1 METDLLASGDDVV
14 APLGPTQMDP
24 SVRWKP
30 RRTSARLL
38 RIASFV
44 FPVGLSVCFA
54 LLLIRIL
61 PAPANPGETAGWWA
75 TLGIT
80 VILFAIGSERIFR
93 RLLPIAAVLD
103 MTLAFPDQA
112 PSRFATALRA
122 PSLRALQRSIEDRTI
137 DEQQTPT
144 EAATQLLGMANALS
158 SHDRATRGHTERV
171 RAYAQLIGEEMGLKD
186 DELEMLRWSALIHDV
201 GKLRVRPSVLNTVGR
216 PSDTEWNELAQHPL
230 HGAEMTEPL
239 RPWLGEWVNSAGQ
252 HHEKWDGSGYPFG
265 LRREEISLSA
275 RIVAVADAYDVMT
288 SARSYK
294 NPFPAADAR
303 AELARC
309 AGSQFDPDVVK
320 AMLNVSIAQK
330 RFSPLAAWIAQ
341 VPILGASWPNS
352 GITISS
358 TVAAVIAAFTLAP
371 GVFSPE
377 LIAYSNLTAA
387 EDTQLSFSVNAPGT
401 DLPDSVEILKVLGPA
416 AAEWNGQE
424 IVITPE
430 PNANG
435 DVTVR
440 YEACWSN
447 GGCLKG
453 EAATTFTAVN
463 DAPTASDDDETAT
476 APGPITIRPLL
487 NDSDLDSDTLTI
499 DSAEVTEGAAE
510 VAVTGD
516 ALVVTPDHDKP
527 QIIALAYTIID
538 GFGGSDIGLARI
550 TVPDFNA
557 SPTALDDVATVP
569 ATETVVAAVL
579 ANDSDPSEDALTIIS
594 AAVIDGIDLGRVEIS
609 GDNIIFT
616 ANDRVGAA
624 TIAYE
629 ISDGNT
635 TAKAR
640 LVVTITPPP
649 PITAPDRIIIPE
661 DSAGSVNVLTNDTA
675 PESKLD
681 PASVRITT
689 TRLGTAIHAG
699 DGVIAF
705 QGDRDAYGL
714 GSVTYE
720 ICNTFGLC
728 SLGYLSVEI
737 TRVND
742 LPRFSAGPSVVA
754 APGASFVQQ
763 WATNLSVGEDNEPTQ
778 SLSFITTAVNTDL
791 FTVQPWID
799 PNGVLRFTGSGSS
812 GTTAVTTAVSD
823 GLDSSGPVT
832 FSITIQ

>member
-1 METDLLASGDDVV
+1 METDLQATGDSTV
-14 APLGPTQMDP
+14 APSGPTQMDP
-24 SVRWKP
+24 ALRWEP
-30 RRTSARLL
+30 RRTTARLL

-44 FPVGLSVCFA
+44 LPVGLSVCFA
-54 LLLIRIL
+54 LLLIRVL

-103 MTLAFPDQA
+103 MTLSFPDQA
-112 PSRFATALRA
+112 PSRFATALRS
-122 PSLRALQRSIEDRTI
+122 PSLRALQRSIEDQTI
-137 DEQQTPT
+137 DDQETPT
-144 EAATQLLGMANALS
+144 EAAAKLLGMANALS

-171 RAYAQLIGEEMGLKD
+171 RAYAQLIGEEMGLKTH
-186 DELEMLRWSALIHDV
+186 ELEMLRWSALIHDV

-239 RPWLGEWVNSAGQ
+239 RPWLGDWVNSAGQ
-252 HHEKWDGSGYPFG
+252 HHEKWDGSGYPYG
-265 LRREEISLSA
+265 LRGDEISLCA
-275 RIVAVADAYDVMT
+275 RIVSVADAYDVMT
-288 SARSYK
+288 SIRSYK

-320 AMLNVSIAQK
+320 AMLNVSIAKK
-330 RFSPLAAWIAQ
+330 RFGSLAAWIAQ
-341 VPILGASWPNS
+341 IPILGASWPNS
-352 GITISS
+352 GIMVSS
-358 TVAAVIAAFTLAP
+358 TVAAVIAAFMLAP

-377 LIAYSNLTAA
+377 LIAYSNLTAS
-387 EDTQLSFSVNAPGT
+387 EDTQLSFAVNAPGT
-401 DLPDSVEILKVLGPA
+401 DLPDSVEILKVIGPA
-416 AAEWNGQE
+416 AAEWNGKE
-424 IVITPE
+424 IVVTPE

-447 GGCLKG
+447 GDCLKG
-453 EAATTFTAVN
+453 EASTTFTAVN
-463 DAPTASDDDETAT
+463 DDPSASDDDETAT
-476 APGPITIRPLL
+476 APGPITLRPLL
-487 NDSDLDSDTLTI
+487 NDSDLDSDTLAI
-499 DSAEVTEGAAE
+499 ESAKVTRGAAA
-510 VAVTGD
+510 VAVDGE

-538 GFGGSDIGLARI
+538 GFGGSDVGFARI

-557 SPTALDDVATVP
+557 SPIAANDVATVP
-569 ATETVVAAVL
+569 ATEIVLAAVL
-579 ANDSDPSEDALTIIS
+579 ANDSDPSEDDLTIIS
-594 AAVIDGIDLGRVEIS
+594 AAIIDGVDLGRVEIS
-609 GDNIIFT
+609 GDNIAFT
-616 ANDRVGAA
+616 ANDRVGIA
-624 TIAYE
+624 TILYE

-649 PITAPDRIIIPE
+649 PTTAPDRIVISE
-661 DSAGSVNVLTNDTA
+661 DSEGSVNVLTNDSA

-681 PASVRITT
+681 PASVRILT
-689 TRLGTAIHAG
+689 TRLGTATATG
-699 DGVIAF
+699 SGVIAF
-705 QGDRDAYGL
+705 KGDRDAYGL

-720 ICNTFGLC
+720 VCNTFGLC
-728 SLGYLSVEI
+728 SMGFLSVEI

-742 LPRFSAGPSVVA
+742 LPRFSAGPSVVGT
-754 APGASFVQQ
+754 PGAAFVQQ
-763 WATNLSVGEDNEPTQ
+763 WATNLSVGESNEPTQ
-778 SLSFITTAVNTDL
+778 SLSFTVTPANSGL

-799 PNGVLRFTGSGSS
+799 PNGVLRFTGGGST
-812 GTTAVTTAVSD
+812 GTTIVTVAASD
-823 GLDSSGPVT
+823 GIDSSAPAT